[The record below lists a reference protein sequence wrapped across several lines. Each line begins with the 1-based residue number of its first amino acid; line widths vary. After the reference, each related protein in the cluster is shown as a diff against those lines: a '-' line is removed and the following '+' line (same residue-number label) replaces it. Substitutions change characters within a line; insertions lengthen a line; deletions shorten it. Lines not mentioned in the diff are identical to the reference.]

1 MSKRALPLAGVTALL
16 AVIACAQPEER
27 GETMTAA
34 ATVTEV
40 PITTSSQAA
49 LNHFK
54 TGQRLADA
62 GRALEARAAFLKAV
76 QEDPTFARGYLEVA
90 NNANSTT
97 EFKDYMDR
105 AQAKAAGASAAERI
119 LIDINM
125 AFFDNNVEGALTLAQ
140 QLVQEQPTSP
150 RARLSLAGVYGA
162 LDRNEEARETMIK
175 ALELDPKLAVAHSN
189 LGFSYLF
196 TEPKDFD
203 AAARHFQH
211 AIDLMPREPQ
221 AHVNLGDAYRGG
233 QNLEAAR
240 EAYGRAAELDP
251 NNEKAVYSIALL
263 KKGHVNSFLGA
274 YEEARQDYDRA
285 LAVAKP
291 EQKSFYANY
300 KMFTSVHAGDPRGA
314 IRELQKVA
322 DTAAEI
328 TPADQVN
335 GAKAFALTNLAQIA
349 MHHGMHDVAAR
360 AISQRNQ
367 FVMADA
373 RQTGREDFIRGQQA
387 GNAYWEGLVS
397 ARRGDFET
405 ALMKAEEN
413 KRLLEKDANPRKLEP
428 YHDLLGL
435 IALLQGKHQEAIAH
449 YDQANPNNIYT
460 KFHLGLAHEGAG
472 NLAAAEEIF
481 RYVFENNF
489 NSVGYALVRKEAQS
503 KMGQRVSLAY

>member
-1 MSKRALPLAGVTALL
+1 MSERAFPLIVLTALL
-16 AVIACAQPEER
+16 AVAGCAQPEER
-27 GETMTAA
+27 GETITAA
-34 ATVTEV
+34 AAVAEV

-49 LNHFK
+49 LDHFM

-62 GRALEARAAFLKAV
+62 GRALEARAAFLQAV
-76 QEDPTFARGYLEVA
+76 QEDPQFARGYLEVA

-97 EFKDYMDR
+97 EFKEYMD
-105 AQAKAAGASAAERI
+105 KALANVAGASEGERI

-125 AFFDNNVEGALTLAQ
+125 AFFDNNVEGALALAQ
-140 QLVQEQPTSP
+140 KLVQEYPTSP
-150 RARLSLAGVYGA
+150 RSWLSLAGVYGA
-162 LDRNEEARETMIK
+162 LDRNEEAREKMKK
-175 ALELDPKLAVAHSN
+175 ALQLDPTLTVAHSN
-189 LGFSYLF
+189 VGFSYLF

-211 AIDLMPREPQ
+211 VIDLTPREPQ
-221 AHVNLGDAYRGG
+221 AHVNLGDAYRGS
-233 QNLEAAR
+233 QNLEGA
-240 EAYGRAAELDP
+240 RAAYARAADLDP
-251 NNEKAVYSIALL
+251 SNEKAVYSIALL

-285 LAVAKP
+285 LTVAKP
-291 EQKSFYANY
+291 EQKSLYANY
-300 KMFTSVHAGDPRGA
+300 KTFTWVHAGQPQVA
-314 IRELQKVA
+314 IRELQKIA
-322 DTAAEI
+322 DTAAEV

-367 FVMADA
+367 FVMEDA
-373 RQTGREDFIRGQQA
+373 RKTAREDFIRGQQA
-387 GNAYWEGLVS
+387 GNVYWEGQAA

-435 IALLQGKHQEAIAH
+435 VALLQGKHQEAIGH
-449 YDQANPNNIYT
+449 YEQANPNNIYT
-460 KFHLGLAHEGAG
+460 KFHLGLTHEGAG
-472 NLAAAEEIF
+472 DLAAAREVF

-503 KMGQRVSLAY
+503 KMAQRVSVTN